1 MAYLILQVQLL
12 LNIKFVLL
20 YLSVKKLIVLLFSVS
35 VFISCGSNEWTKDEK
50 SDFLKECVI
59 GYKKSSPQV
68 ISGKVKHDYVFC
80 WCKTMRD
87 LTESKYP
94 TYKEANNAD
103 LDDIYTLSL
112 LANEAANIKCGEKPF

>member
-1 MAYLILQVQLL
+1 M
-12 LNIKFVLL
+12 
-20 YLSVKKLIVLLFSVS
+20 KKLIVLLFSVS

-50 SDFLKECVI
+50 QDFLIECVK

-68 ISGKVKHDYVFC
+68 INWKGKHEYVFC
-80 WCKTMRD
+80 WCHRLRD